1 MVNTYGIVCLETYF
15 ILDLFLKCQ
24 CLLTIVFFVRATKVA
39 ILTRRASLQL
49 WLITSRSTSHTQND
63 ATWV

>member
-15 ILDLFLKCQ
+15 ILNLVLKCQ
-24 CLLTIVFFVRATKVA
+24 SLLTIVFFVRATKVA